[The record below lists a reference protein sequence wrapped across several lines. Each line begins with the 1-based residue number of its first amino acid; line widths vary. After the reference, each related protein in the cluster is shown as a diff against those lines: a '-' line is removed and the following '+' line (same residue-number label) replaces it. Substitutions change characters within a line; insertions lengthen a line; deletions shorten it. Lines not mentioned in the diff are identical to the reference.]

1 MLNLSLPNWLVQMK
15 EVINRRGKKEKK
27 FQQRGDSNPS
37 PVDPQTLLLP
47 LDHQGLL
54 GMFHKFTFL
63 NCKLGN
69 FVPGYFVIF
78 IPGNFVPGEIV
89 FYLEIYIL
97 FENLLVMFV
106 L

>member
-1 MLNLSLPNWLVQMK
+1 MQMK

-54 GMFHKFTFL
+54 GKFHKFTFL
-63 NCKLGN
+63 NCKLGNFVPGSFVLGN

-97 FENLLVMFV
+97 FINF
-106 L
+106 